1 MRKGNLRKED
11 MDSMNDNIG
20 VYAEAKGEYT
30 RQLCQFLTPAL
41 LEYFLKVVE
50 EARAIDTDE
59 RKLLWN
65 FQNLLKNFPDWNI
78 DKVKRETDLVLEF
91 SKCDYLEELL
101 TAVFIAH
108 TKVLSAIRLTTKQK
122 KVQLTIPKLD
132 HFLHRTMADC
142 ARILWSNV
150 YLFTPTGSSVER
162 QKNLNR
168 VESLIQEAIQQSIRS
183 MLPVKS
189 ILREYLHDDGGEEEP
204 AAKEEE
210 EEEKPAEK
218 PVEKPVEKTAEKISE
233 EKAAEKVAD
242 KPAEEK
248 GAEKPA
254 EEKAPEKPVEKT
266 VEEAPLTIE
275 APKVEASAAA
285 KVDPPKVE
293 TPKPTEPP
301 AQTPPAQVAPPPSP
315 AVTPTPPPPQTI
327 VVDTEPIVR
336 FTNIDTIFD
345 PNDPAKNIL
354 QDMATLDD
362 NEEEEDDE
370 DELKILDSGD
380 GLKMDDEEFEEL

>member
-1 MRKGNLRKED
+1 
-11 MDSMNDNIG
+11 MNDNIG

-50 EARAIDTDE
+50 EAKLIDTDE

-65 FQNLLKNFPDWNI
+65 FQNLLKNFPDWNV
-78 DKVKRETDLVLEF
+78 DKVKRETDIVLEL

-168 VESLIQEAIQQSIRS
+168 VEGLLNEAIQQSIRS

-189 ILREYLHDDGGEEEP
+189 ILREYLHDDGGEDAEEVEEKEVEKP
-204 AAKEEE
+204 KEEVAKEAEKPKEEAKEEKPKE
-210 EEEKPAEK
+210 EAEK
-218 PVEKPVEKTAEKISE
+218 PKEEAEKPKEETEKPKEEAEKPKEETEKPKEVEKPKEEAETP
-233 EKAAEKVAD
+233 KVA
-242 KPAEEK
+242 
-248 GAEKPA
+248 
-254 EEKAPEKPVEKT
+254 
-266 VEEAPLTIE
+266 EAPKEAE
-275 APKVEASAAA
+275 APKVVEAPVS
-285 KVDPPKVE
+285 
-293 TPKPTEPP
+293 P
-301 AQTPPAQVAPPPSP
+301 APLVIAPPPTPAASP
-315 AVTPTPPPPQTI
+315 QQPQTI

-345 PNDPAKNIL
+345 PNDLAKNVL
-354 QDMATLDD
+354 QDMAMLDSND
-362 NEEEEDDE
+362 EDEDDE
-370 DELKILDSGD
+370 DELKILDAGTS
-380 GLKMDDEEFEEL
+380 LQMDDDEFEEL